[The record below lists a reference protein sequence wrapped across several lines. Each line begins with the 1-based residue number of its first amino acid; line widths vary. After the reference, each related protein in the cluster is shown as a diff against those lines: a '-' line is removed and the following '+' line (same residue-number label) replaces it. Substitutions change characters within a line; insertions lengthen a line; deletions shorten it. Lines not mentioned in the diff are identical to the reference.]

1 MVVSGAMLGLGRALG
16 ETIAVTLILATVGQG
31 NAFSWSIFNGGST
44 FASKIA
50 NAAAEFNNPKQTG
63 AYIAAGLVLFILT
76 FLVNAAARIIVSRDK
91 LK

>member
-1 MVVSGAMLGLGRALG
+1 MPDLAGRWANDRG
-16 ETIAVTLILATVGQG
+16 DVDPGDRGRG